1 MEQYTSSSGIVETP
15 KIRLEVPIMCGY
27 MKSMLISADLNFM
40 GYPSFVVIFSDMKSE
55 KDHAN

>member
-1 MEQYTSSSGIVETP
+1 MEQYTSSSGTVEAP

-40 GYPSFVVIFSDMKSE
+40 GYPSFAVILSEMKSDE
-55 KDHAN
+55 DHAN